1 MTWNVLCASNI
12 LDFID
17 DQLEEGF
24 HPNNFVINNVT
35 DPMYFH
41 VNHLDQTKRTALI
54 KDIELRMEK
63 TNNKYFLYKVYQE
76 MVNVLQETIE
86 SQHKVL
92 YNNLETLDKQRK
104 LNSKKIF
111 TELYKEEKW

>member
-1 MTWNVLCASNI
+1 
-12 LDFID
+12 
-17 DQLEEGF
+17 
-24 HPNNFVINNVT
+24 
-35 DPMYFH
+35 
-41 VNHLDQTKRTALI
+41 
-54 KDIELRMEK
+54 
-63 TNNKYFLYKVYQE
+63 